1 MMNLSKKL
9 AQAAVAAV
17 FCLSLAQVVP
27 AEATSINPRFEVTST
42 MWYNRISPEEFAFSN
57 SNGCLLVVERT
68 GQGMVNTYFDFHFDR
83 GGRDYETMSQAWQSF
98 TGSKDTVQNAAY
110 LQHAMKEMESAY
122 TEEVAGHCRMQ
133 LMDVADGVGKEPSHY
148 DKFKVYNLV
157 DDKSLLALEATVNNK
172 KGIDAKIFGGPR
184 WIKGTEVRVRAE
196 ANTNCQVLGYFEDR
210 EEIEVLGY
218 VKSVRTVADPGDWAY
233 VQRPDGSRGF
243 VAAQFVTDNGDV
255 VEDFQEYLKHHIATS
270 GKYASWKNK
279 GYKLN
284 ITDSYSGE
292 GPRARSTMII
302 EVSDANGHVLGN
314 FHVCSDGRIMKLVN
328 GELVKDNS

>member
-1 MMNLSKKL
+1 MKL
-9 AQAAVAAV
+9 RNNWTRVAAAAV
-17 FCLSLAQVVP
+17 FCLSLAQVMP
-27 AEATSINPRFEVTST
+27 TEATSDNPRFEVTET
-42 MWYNRISPEEFAFSN
+42 MWGNRISPEEFAFSN

-68 GQGMVNTYFDFHFDR
+68 GQGMVNTYFDFHLDS
-83 GGRDYETMSQAWQSF
+83 GGRDYETMSKAWQSF
-98 TGSKDTVQNAAY
+98 AGSKDTVQNAAY
-110 LQHAMKEMESAY
+110 LQHALKEMESAY
-122 TEEVAGHCRMQ
+122 TEEVARHCRMQ

-172 KGIDAKIFGGPR
+172 KGVDATIYGGPR

-218 VKSVRTVADPGDWAY
+218 VKSVRTLADPGDWAY

-243 VAAQFVTDNGDV
+243 VAAQFIKDNDDV
-255 VEDFQEYLKHHIATS
+255 VNNFEEYLNKHLRTEA
-270 GKYASWKNK
+270 KYNSWVNN
-279 GYKLN
+279 GYKIN

-292 GPRARSTMII
+292 GPRAKSTLIM
-302 EVSDANGHVLGN
+302 EVSDTNGKVLAN
-314 FHVCSDGRIMKLVN
+314 FHVCSDGNIMKLVN

>member
-1 MMNLSKKL
+1 MKLGKNL
-9 AQAAVAAV
+9 ARAAATAV
-17 FCLSLAQVVP
+17 FCLSLVQAMP
-27 AEATSINPRFEVTST
+27 AEATSNNPRFEVTST
-42 MWYNRISPEEFAFSN
+42 MWGNRISPEEFAFSN
-57 SNGCLLVVERT
+57 SNGCLMVVERT
-68 GQGMVNTYFDFHFDR
+68 GSGMANTYFDFHLEAA
-83 GGRDYETMSQAWQSF
+83 GRDYSVMSQAWQGF

-122 TEEVAGHCRMQ
+122 TEEVANHCRMQ
-133 LMDVADGVGKEPSHY
+133 LMDIADGVGEAPNHF

-157 DDKSLLALEATVNNK
+157 DGKSLLALEATVNNK
-172 KGIDAKIFGGPR
+172 KGIDATIYGGPR

-210 EEIEVLGY
+210 EEIDVLGY

-270 GKYASWKNK
+270 GKYGSWKN
-279 GYKLN
+279 YKLN
-284 ITDSYSGE
+284 ITDCYSGE

-302 EVSDANGHVLGN
+302 EVSDTNGNILSN
-314 FHVCSDGRIMKLVN
+314 FHVCSDGSIMKLVN
-328 GELVKDNS
+328 GELVKDN

>member
-1 MMNLSKKL
+1 MMKLGKNL
-9 AQAAVAAV
+9 ARAAAVAV
-17 FCLSLAQVVP
+17 FCLSLAQVMP
-27 AEATSINPRFEVTST
+27 TEATSNNPRFEVTST
-42 MWYNRISPEEFAFSN
+42 MWGNRISPEEYAFSN

-68 GQGMVNTYFDFHFDR
+68 GQGMANTYFDFHLEQA
-83 GGRDYETMSQAWQSF
+83 GRDYNTMAKAWQGF
-98 TGSKDTVQNAAY
+98 AGSKDTVQNAAY
-110 LQHAMKEMESAY
+110 LQHSLREMESAY
-122 TEEVAGHCRMQ
+122 TEEVANHCRMQ
-133 LMDVADGVGKEPSHY
+133 LMDIADGVGQEPSHY
-148 DKFKVYNLV
+148 DKFRVYNLV
-157 DDKSLLALEATVNNK
+157 DGKSLLSLEATVNNK

-196 ANTNCQVLGYFEDR
+196 ANTNCHVLGYFEDR
-210 EEIEVLGY
+210 EEIDVLGY

-270 GKYASWKNK
+270 GKYASWQNK

-284 ITDSYSGE
+284 VTDTYSGE

-302 EVSDANGHVLGN
+302 EVSDANGNVLGN
-314 FHVCSDGRIMKLVN
+314 FHVCSDGVIMKLVN
-328 GELVKDNS
+328 GELVKDN